1 MADSENDFVK
11 PQIRITKYAYESL
24 LTEMSKR
31 KLPNLSSLLE
41 SIAIRLEQARGVG
54 GKKKC

>member
-1 MADSENDFVK
+1 MVDSENDFVK

-31 KLPNLSSLLE
+31 KLPNLSELLE
-41 SIAIRLEQARGVG
+41 RLAADLELAR
-54 GKKKC
+54 KLK